1 MLCFTVT
8 HNPLLSHTLIRN
20 LMTSLSSECLLVQA
34 LMVLISDLSIYIS
47 VWVVDIELHE
57 PLWSLLA
64 SRSEWWLG
72 GLSILTTCVTFIL
85 FQL

>member
-1 MLCFTVT
+1 
-8 HNPLLSHTLIRN
+8 
-20 LMTSLSSECLLVQA
+20 MTSLSSDRLYVQA

-64 SRSEWWLG
+64 SRSELWLG
-72 GLSILTTCVTFIL
+72 GL
-85 FQL
+85 